1 MNGLTISQY
10 VHLTW
15 PTGTSSDRVDVDDDT
30 GLTSKWVCTCICIH
44 IEATQIEYRYSVSF
58 KQFKATQIEYIS
70 RWKKEKVQSKLLRI
84 LQLRPQVAAAAKLP
98 AVGLPFQCLVK
109 QERLKHQLQSGE
121 VTTRRGLPMFPLSVL
136 RDFWGRHSTKLF
148 NPALASTSDSWATS
162 CGKRSVESTRG
173 KLGSWTEGFATKWE
187 YYRLLRIAYY
197 SKNDQHSWRHW
208 NKNAAVLFCA
218 LFFLFLLLFLLIFLV
233 FRLPY
238 VVPSSATSSGQL
250 DVLLASWVL

>member
-15 PTGTSSDRVDVDDDT
+15 PWDIIRSCRRWRRYRSDFM
-30 GLTSKWVCTCICIH
+30 GLHMYLYILYYVTV
-44 IEATQIEYRYSVSF
+44 YRSNSL
-58 KQFKATQIEYIS
+58 KRPKLSIS
-70 RWKKEKVQSKLLRI
+70 RWKKEKVQCKLLRI

-148 NPALASTSDSWATS
+148 NPALASTSDSWPTS
-162 CGKRSVESTRG
+162 CGKRPVESTGG